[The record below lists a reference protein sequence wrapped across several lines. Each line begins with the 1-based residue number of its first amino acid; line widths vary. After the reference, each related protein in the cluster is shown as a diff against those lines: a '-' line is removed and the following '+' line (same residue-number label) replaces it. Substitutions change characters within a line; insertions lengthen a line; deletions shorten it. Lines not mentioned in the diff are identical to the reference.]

1 MWIKAEDGTL
11 HNLDHIHTLEVNIEP
26 GGYYIVKARFAQAS
40 GATAELTRHGAR
52 AQAKRTLD
60 AIGEAMQNQGHREGF
75 LDLNQLHAPKG
86 PHANALPNAE
96 AGSRNAEN

>member
-26 GGYYIVKARFAQAS
+26 GGYYIVKARFAQAG

-60 AIGEAMQNQGHREGF
+60 AIGEAMQDQGHREGF
-75 LDLNQLHAPKG
+75 LDLNQLHHPKG
-86 PHANALPNAE
+86 PHANSLLKDE
-96 AGSRNAEN
+96 G